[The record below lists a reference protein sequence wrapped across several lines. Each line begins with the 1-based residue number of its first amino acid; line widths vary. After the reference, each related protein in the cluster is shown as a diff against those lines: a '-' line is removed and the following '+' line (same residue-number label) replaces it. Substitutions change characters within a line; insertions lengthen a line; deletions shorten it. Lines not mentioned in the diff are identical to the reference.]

1 MHLAE
6 LAVSFADD
14 GLPQTGETLKQ
25 AAEVIDKLTYENTCL
40 AALVQSL
47 EKEKKMIDREQIQE
61 FCLGLL
67 SDENGDLND
76 VNFKFIKDDKNEII
90 VKFWTEDTDQ

>member
-47 EKEKKMIDREQIQE
+47 KKE
-61 FCLGLL
+61 L
-67 SDENGDLND
+67 SE
-76 VNFKFIKDDKNEII
+76 
-90 VKFWTEDTDQ
+90 

>member
-14 GLPQTGETLKQ
+14 GQAQTGETLKQ

-47 EKEKKMIDREQIQE
+47 EKELEK
-61 FCLGLL
+61 
-67 SDENGDLND
+67 
-76 VNFKFIKDDKNEII
+76 
-90 VKFWTEDTDQ
+90 

>member
-1 MHLAE
+1 MNHQINTMHLAE

-40 AALVQSL
+40 KIEVQMLKS
-47 EKEKKMIDREQIQE
+47 E
-61 FCLGLL
+61 
-67 SDENGDLND
+67 SD
-76 VNFKFIKDDKNEII
+76 K
-90 VKFWTEDTDQ
+90 

>member
-40 AALVQSL
+40 KIEVQMLKS
-47 EKEKKMIDREQIQE
+47 E
-61 FCLGLL
+61 
-67 SDENGDLND
+67 SD
-76 VNFKFIKDDKNEII
+76 K
-90 VKFWTEDTDQ
+90 

>member
-1 MHLAE
+1 MTHQINTMHLAE

-14 GLPQTGETLKQ
+14 GQAQTGETLKQ

-47 EKEKKMIDREQIQE
+47 EKELEK
-61 FCLGLL
+61 
-67 SDENGDLND
+67 
-76 VNFKFIKDDKNEII
+76 
-90 VKFWTEDTDQ
+90 